1 MNDYRY
7 EVENWSRN
15 ELAAY
20 NAHEQAQA
28 GVDIGTVLKNLGR
41 YDQGVVDDAAGVGK
55 PKPTVKKAK
64 KK

>member
-28 GVDIGTVLKNLGR
+28 GIDIGTVLKNLGR
-41 YDQGVVDDAAGVGK
+41 YDQGVVDVGAGK